1 MNLKKQIKILKG
13 NFKNFYGWI
22 YLIKK
27 QTKNIYLILI
37 GSNIFKKIK
46 IFNGHFFILKNK

>member
-1 MNLKKQIKILKG
+1 MNSKKQVKILKG

-27 QTKNIYLILI
+27 QTKNIYVLFI
-37 GSNIFKKIK
+37 GSKILKKIK
-46 IFNGHFFILKNK
+46 IFNGHFIILKK

>member
-1 MNLKKQIKILKG
+1 MNLKNQIKILKG

-22 YLIKK
+22 YLIRK

-37 GSNIFKKIK
+37 GSNIFKRIK